1 MGWWTLC
8 SPNHFVPWNTLHP
21 NSLCSTHFTLWHTK
35 KVLRNAQIFSSSLLP
50 WAAQTAQ
57 TMFQNVVYRAYRYI
71 DQLADQLVLEICH
84 IITHI
89 SSDFFSYLESTM
101 PISVKLCMGLVEQK
115 TFAVTW
121 SSPCGMHIS
130 IDAIGTLNNA
140 VQMLSTGLDWV
151 KWVFWHNK

>member
-1 MGWWTLC
+1 ML
-8 SPNHFVPWNTLHP
+8 P
-21 NSLCSTHFTLWHTK
+21 
-35 KVLRNAQIFSSSLLP
+35 LLG
-50 WAAQTAQ
+50 AAC
-57 TMFQNVVYRAYRYI
+57 VEKPHHWRSCLYI

-151 KWVFWHNK
+151 SGSFDTTNRFFMNGILWPSLTLSGVGRWRMSTKKVLESDSWQCCTSFPI